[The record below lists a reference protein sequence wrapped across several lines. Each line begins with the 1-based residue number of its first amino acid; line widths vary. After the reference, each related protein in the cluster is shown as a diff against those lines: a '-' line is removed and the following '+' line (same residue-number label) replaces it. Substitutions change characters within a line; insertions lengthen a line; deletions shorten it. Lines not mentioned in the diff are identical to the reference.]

1 MRRPAE
7 PRPITRVGNSG
18 APARKQDAVA
28 VEAPLTLTALGDV
41 WLTTMRTP
49 GHDREL
55 IVGWLYHEGLIA
67 DPTREIS
74 SLQVCGQPGETHYGD
89 AYQLVPAPA
98 MEARL
103 QARDPALSP
112 RTQVTS
118 CGLCGHK
125 DITSLVDSLP
135 SRPAQPG
142 APAWHTSILLGLF
155 ESFTSTQPLFSETG
169 CTHAAALVNTRGQIL
184 LTREDV
190 GRHNAVDK
198 VIGHLA
204 LNGALPAAA
213 DQALLV
219 SSRASFEIVHK
230 AMAAG
235 FGAVFCLSAP
245 TTLAVDA
252 ADRGTMLLAG
262 FFRAGGF
269 NVYSG
274 DSRLVGGSP

>member
-1 MRRPAE
+1 MRRSAE
-7 PRPITRVGNSG
+7 PRPITRVGN
-18 APARKQDAVA
+18 AYVVRRQDAVA

-49 GHDREL
+49 GNDREL
-55 IVGWLYHEGLIA
+55 IVGWLYHEGLVV
-67 DPTREIS
+67 DPAREIS
-74 SLQVCGQPGETHYGD
+74 SLQVCGKPGETHYGD

-103 QARDPALSP
+103 QARDPALSS
-112 RTQVTS
+112 RTQLTS

-125 DITSLVDSLP
+125 DLEALIGTLP
-135 SRPAQPG
+135 THPTPSVK
-142 APAWHTSILLGLF
+142 PAWSTPVLLRLF
-155 ESFTSTQPLFSETG
+155 ETFTATQPLFSETG
-169 CTHAAALVNTRGQIL
+169 CTHAAALVNTRGEIL

-198 VIGHLA
+198 LIGHLA
-204 LNGALPAAA
+204 LNGGLPAAA

-219 SSRASFEIVHK
+219 SSRASFEILHK
-230 AMAAG
+230 ALIAG

-245 TTLAVDA
+245 TTLAVDVA
-252 ADRGTMLLAG
+252 ERGTILLAG

-274 DSRLVGGSP
+274 DSRLASDSP

>member
-1 MRRPAE
+1 MRRSAE
-7 PRPITRVGNSG
+7 PRPIIRVGNAG
-18 APARKQDAVA
+18 AIRRQDAVA
-28 VEAPLTLTALGDV
+28 VEAPLTLTALGDA

-55 IVGWLYHEGLIA
+55 IVGWLYHEGLVA
-67 DPTREIS
+67 DPAREIS
-74 SLQVCGQPGETHYGD
+74 SLHVCGHPGETHYGD

-98 MEARL
+98 MEVRL
-103 QARDPALSP
+103 QARDPALSS
-112 RTQVTS
+112 RTQLTS

-125 DITSLVDSLP
+125 DLEALIGTLP
-135 SRPAQPG
+135 ERPTPSFQA
-142 APAWHTSILLGLF
+142 AWPTPVLLSLF
-155 ESFTSTQPLFSETG
+155 EAFATTQPVFAETG
-169 CTHAAALVNTRGQIL
+169 CTHAAALVNTRGEIL

-204 LNGALPAAA
+204 LSGGLPAAA

-230 AMAAG
+230 ALVAG

-245 TTLAVDA
+245 TTLAVDVA
-252 ADRGTMLLAG
+252 QRGTILLAG

-274 DSRLVGGSP
+274 DSRLIGESR